1 LQDATCLINYELH
14 WNPVWLMQRIGRVDR
29 RRSWQTEEA
38 LLKEHHESRSVIM
51 NKRNIAISEN
61 QDVSEKLSIL
71 IDATVREIPGIEK
84 IYLFGSY
91 AYGKPSS
98 ESDLDL
104 MVITDKEID
113 DAILSVTEI
122 RYNTWGK
129 VGVFDML
136 VYSEKVFNDRKEK
149 YNLENKVFNEGKIIY
164 ERI

>member
-1 LQDATCLINYELH
+1 
-14 WNPVWLMQRIGRVDR
+14 
-29 RRSWQTEEA
+29 
-38 LLKEHHESRSVIM
+38 M
-51 NKRNIAISEN
+51 NKKNLIISGNQNI
-61 QDVSEKLSIL
+61 SEKLSIL

-91 AYGKPSS
+91 AYGKPSE

-113 DAILSVTEI
+113 DAILLVTEI

-136 VYSEKVFNDRKEK
+136 VYSEKIFNDRKEK
-149 YNLENKVFNEGKIIY
+149 YHLENKVFHEGKIIY

>member
-1 LQDATCLINYELH
+1 MD
-14 WNPVWLMQRIGRVDR
+14 
-29 RRSWQTEEA
+29 
-38 LLKEHHESRSVIM
+38 
-51 NKRNIAISEN
+51 KRNITISRN
-61 QDVSEKLSIL
+61 QDLLEKLSIL
-71 IDATVREIPGIEK
+71 INATVKEIPGIEK

-91 AYGKPSS
+91 AYGKPSV

-149 YNLENKVFNEGKIIY
+149 YHLENKVFNEGKIVF